1 MSADKTTHAAG
12 NNNADGQV
20 RRAALH
26 TLDRLVGTWTV
37 EGPGTSGTIRYSWFE
52 GDAFLMQTI
61 DLAGDGGG
69 TRGVEYIGWDPASQT
84 LRSHFFAS
92 SGEILEY
99 TYNLTGDTLTIW
111 FGGTDSP
118 AKFVGTFD
126 HIGNRNTGAWQ
137 WPGGG
142 YESTMNRVPEVAP

>member
-1 MSADKTTHAAG
+1 MSTDDSNGEA
-12 NNNADGQV
+12 

-26 TLDRLVGTWTV
+26 TLDRLVGTWAV
-37 EGPGTSGTIRYSWFE
+37 DGAPGTNGTVRYDWFE
-52 GDAFLMQTI
+52 GDAFLVQTV
-61 DLAGDGGG
+61 DLVANGET
-69 TRGVEYIGWDPASQT
+69 TRGVEYIGWDPETQT
-84 LRSHFFAS
+84 LRSHYFGG

-99 TYNLTGDTLTIW
+99 TYDLTGDTLTIW

-126 HIGNRNTGAWQ
+126 TTANRNTGGWQ

-142 YESTMNRVPEVAP
+142 YESNMTRIEADPR